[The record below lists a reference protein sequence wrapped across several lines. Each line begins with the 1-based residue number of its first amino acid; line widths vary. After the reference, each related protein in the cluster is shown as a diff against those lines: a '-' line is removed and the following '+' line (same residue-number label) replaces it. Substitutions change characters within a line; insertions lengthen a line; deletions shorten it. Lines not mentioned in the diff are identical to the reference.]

1 MNKATLPDYNH
12 FKMESNIS
20 LDKPK
25 LGMPDYTT
33 IRWPPAR
40 ESRVLYPIYL
50 NKRGA
55 KLPEIP
61 KKKDNFTSPI
71 PNQNRKDRSRM
82 R

>member
-1 MNKATLPDYNH
+1 MTNQSQEDYNH

-20 LDKPK
+20 IDKPK
-25 LGMPDYTT
+25 LGIPDYTS

-40 ESRVLYPIYL
+40 EPRVLYPIYL
-50 NKRGA
+50 NKRA

-71 PNQNRKDRSRM
+71 PHQSRKDRSRM
-82 R
+82 